1 MDSESM
7 ESLPSDIFDGKKPD
21 ILNEYS
27 IKETIGRGT
36 FSSVKLGEN
45 NRTKEKVAIKIV
57 QKNKIINDE
66 DLMRT
71 NREIDILKRLD
82 YHPNVIKIYQILE
95 DSDNFYIIMEYCENG
110 ELFNRIVE
118 KQELNEEESALFY
131 YQIICGLEFIHKKE
145 ITHRDLKP
153 ENLLLTKD
161 DILKISDFGLSNYSN
176 NLLSTPC
183 GSPCYASPE
192 MVSGKK
198 YDGLLIDIWSTGI
211 ILFAMLCG
219 YLPLEDE
226 DNDILFAKIAE
237 CDITY
242 PEYVGELPL
251 DLMKKILVNEPN
263 KRINLNEIKEHPFYL
278 KGKQLFNQ
286 NHPNFN
292 EETVIDNK
300 LTDNIYTNENLINKN
315 NDSNNI
321 EDNNLIMD
329 NKNND
334 KQSNEEIINNNYKKD
349 DSIYNLKSEEISMD
363 SIREEINKKKENNPY
378 INNNIVIKKKKKKIK
393 DNIDIN
399 SNSIQ
404 KSPQIS
410 SSNTSEK
417 NDLNKLSEIIEINL
431 EDFNNNRKEIKDNT
445 IKTPIDK
452 NNDKVKKYKKRNIQ
466 NYKIINENKT
476 ITNNNSIPK
485 KNYKNNNYTECKYPH
500 YNSSKINIIND
511 NFYKKLE
518 NIGDLNND
526 KIKDSAEN
534 NIEKAPNINHI
545 YNKIDSKINLY
556 KNKDINNNKR
566 KILNKKEIK
575 EPNNNNKRYNINNLK
590 NKLENDS
597 LSVDRISQRKTYK
610 RKKTK
615 IPKFNINKY
624 KNYIIRYNIEND
636 FYESSD
642 RKNKINKTRNKSNIN
657 ISKTNNNLEN
667 QFNKN
672 EKISPYDNTDK
683 NKPYNIIK
691 INNNNNINF
700 EPQFYI
706 YVDNTDSNNND
717 ENLKKYNYKKKKI
730 KRKKIDELDKNNYND
745 SNLNIKETMNNS
757 NWKPKKRVVTNNQ
770 LSRNNNKYIIN
781 NNNDNNKNNINK
793 YYNVINHSSK
803 NKNLLIDKNGNIYE
817 NLHNIEK
824 KRINNNENHLK
835 NNYLNNNDFK
845 PLNNYER
852 MPIIQKPNR
861 IENKKYK
868 YIKPKIN
875 NANNLDSFEY

>member
-1 MDSESM
+1 M

-349 DSIYNLKSEEISMD
+349 DSIYNLKSGEISMD

-431 EDFNNNRKEIKDNT
+431 EDFNNNRKEIKDN
-445 IKTPIDK
+445 
-452 NNDKVKKYKKRNIQ
+452 
-466 NYKIINENKT
+466 
-476 ITNNNSIPK
+476 
-485 KNYKNNNYTECKYPH
+485 
-500 YNSSKINIIND
+500 
-511 NFYKKLE
+511 
-518 NIGDLNND
+518 
-526 KIKDSAEN
+526 KIK
-534 NIEKAPNINHI
+534 KP
-545 YNKIDSKINLY
+545 K
-556 KNKDINNNKR
+556 
-566 KILNKKEIK
+566 
-575 EPNNNNKRYNINNLK
+575 NNLK
-590 NKLENDS
+590 KHIDISLNKD
-597 LSVDRISQRKTYK
+597 K
-610 RKKTK
+610 RKK
-615 IPKFNINKY
+615 
-624 KNYIIRYNIEND
+624 
-636 FYESSD
+636 
-642 RKNKINKTRNKSNIN
+642 RK
-657 ISKTNNNLEN
+657 
-667 QFNKN
+667 
-672 EKISPYDNTDK
+672 
-683 NKPYNIIK
+683 
-691 INNNNNINF
+691 
-700 EPQFYI
+700 
-706 YVDNTDSNNND
+706 
-717 ENLKKYNYKKKKI
+717 
-730 KRKKIDELDKNNYND
+730 
-745 SNLNIKETMNNS
+745 
-757 NWKPKKRVVTNNQ
+757 
-770 LSRNNNKYIIN
+770 
-781 NNNDNNKNNINK
+781 
-793 YYNVINHSSK
+793 
-803 NKNLLIDKNGNIYE
+803 
-817 NLHNIEK
+817 
-824 KRINNNENHLK
+824 
-835 NNYLNNNDFK
+835 
-845 PLNNYER
+845 
-852 MPIIQKPNR
+852 
-861 IENKKYK
+861 
-868 YIKPKIN
+868 
-875 NANNLDSFEY
+875 